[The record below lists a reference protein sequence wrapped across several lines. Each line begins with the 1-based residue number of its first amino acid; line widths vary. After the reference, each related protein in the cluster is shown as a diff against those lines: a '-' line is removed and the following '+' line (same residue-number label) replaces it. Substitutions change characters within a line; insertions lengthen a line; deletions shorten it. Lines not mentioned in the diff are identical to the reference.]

1 MIQTSPP
8 FSFHEFLS
16 FQTQLR
22 DNKLGIDETSKLLE
36 TSPWKNDQPLKL
48 LEELHLGQAF
58 MLKDTALELRSP
70 DNISDRLIGAEK
82 FLDFSYISKPLPTIS
97 NIKPEASSKPRIVDS
112 AETDD
117 PSKFV
122 FKTLETALASCKG
135 GETILVRHD
144 GDLTI
149 KPLRLDKTAG
159 EITIKPFPGSKPIL
173 VSGDTREG
181 IIVAMFLINESSLKL
196 EDLEIV
202 SRPILA
208 GLRTP
213 SLATLGKAGSINL
226 KNCSVTFEKS
236 EALQLPAIIGLG
248 VDTNLMMD
256 SMPGKPPAPA
266 NSILIDQCRLRGECN
281 IFKNRT
287 TRNCELQIT
296 QSFIAIAGG
305 IIKVESSGTGTVGIA
320 GLQVRINKVSAFCE
334 GIPFQITQGKP
345 STIPILVKLS
355 ESLIVQI
362 GAKEFVQL
370 EDPEIS
376 QERLKESVQFE
387 GGRNIF
393 GSGDKLLLA
402 KSPLD
407 INKDFSLNLEGWNA
421 LFPDSQCIKL
431 TTSIPA
437 LVTKSGVFWKAPMNQ
452 FRTDETTGVGYSAP

>member
-1 MIQTSPP
+1 
-8 FSFHEFLS
+8 
-16 FQTQLR
+16 
-22 DNKLGIDETSKLLE
+22 
-36 TSPWKNDQPLKL
+36 
-48 LEELHLGQAF
+48 

-82 FLDFSYISKPLPTIS
+82 FLDFSYISKPLPSITS
-97 NIKPEASSKPRIVDS
+97 TKPEASNKPRIVDS

-122 FKTLETALASCKG
+122 FKTLEAALASCKG
-135 GETILVRHD
+135 SETILIRHD
-144 GDLTI
+144 GDLII
-149 KPLRLDKTAG
+149 KPLRLDKTTG

-181 IIVAMFLINESSLKL
+181 ITVAMFLINESSLKL

-236 EALQLPAIIGLG
+236 EALQLPTIIGLG

-281 IFKNRT
+281 IFRNRT

-296 QSFIAIAGG
+296 QSFIAIAGA
-305 IIKVESSGTGTVGIA
+305 IIKVESPGTGAVGIA
-320 GLQVRINKVSAFCE
+320 GLQARIYKVSAFCE

-345 STIPILVKLS
+345 ASTPIMFKVS
-355 ESLIVQI
+355 ESLLVQI

-376 QERLKESVQFE
+376 QERLKESVQIE

-402 KSPLD
+402 KSPSD

-421 LFPDSQCIKL
+421 LFPESQGIKL

-437 LVTKSGVFWKAPMNQ
+437 LATKSGVFWKAPLNQ